1 MIKHI
6 FIIGLVALVM
16 SGCHSHTQEAPAPAA
31 SATAPIDTVKT
42 LPAALIDNT
51 KDPVC
56 GMPASAGMEDS
67 VHVGNKVIGF
77 CSKECKSEYL
87 KNPKAYSVVYK

>member
-6 FIIGLVALVM
+6 VIIGVVALAI
-16 SGCHSHTQEAPAPAA
+16 SGCHSNSQQSA
-31 SATAPIDTVKT
+31 ATAAPTQPIDTVKT
-42 LPAALIDNT
+42 LPTALIDNT

-56 GMPASAGMEDS
+56 GMPTSAGMEDS
-67 VHVGNKVIGF
+67 VHIGNKVVGF